1 LKNNSVRISLNQTII
16 PMGAKQVD
24 ISDPRQRQL
33 AREGIRMRQE
43 NIRRQEAAP
52 QTGAASMFPGVE
64 PGTAPAPTRAGIEFG
79 PGRANRFPEPGSP
92 EYQMAIARMRQGK
105 R

>member
-1 LKNNSVRISLNQTII
+1 
-16 PMGAKQVD
+16 MGAQQGGM
-24 ISDPRQRQL
+24 SDPRQRQI

-43 NIRRQEAAP
+43 SIRRQEAAP

-64 PGTAPAPTRAGIEFG
+64 PGSSAVTQRPGIDFG
-79 PGRANRFPEPGSP
+79 PGRANRFPEPGTP
-92 EYQMAIARMRQGK
+92 EYQMVIARMRGGA

>member
-1 LKNNSVRISLNQTII
+1 
-16 PMGAKQVD
+16 MGAQQGGM
-24 ISDPRQRQL
+24 SDPRQRQI

-64 PGTAPAPTRAGIEFG
+64 PGTSAVTQRAGIDFG
-79 PGRANRFPEPGSP
+79 PGRANRFPEPGTP
-92 EYQMAIARMRQGK
+92 EYQMAIARMRGGAS
-105 R
+105 

>member
-1 LKNNSVRISLNQTII
+1 
-16 PMGAKQVD
+16 MGAQQGGM
-24 ISDPRQRQL
+24 SDPRQRQI

-52 QTGAASMFPGVE
+52 QTGEASMFPSVE
-64 PGTAPAPTRAGIEFG
+64 PGSAPVPQRAGIDFG
-79 PGRANRFPEPGSP
+79 PGRANRFPEPGTP
-92 EYQMAIARMRQGK
+92 EYQMAIARMRGGA